1 MKRLLFPLLILGAC
15 ALGSSEEGVL
25 SGETALL
32 GMTGSLETVAESL
45 GWTEQGLARYGVRVK
60 NHGGDATYKWR
71 GVWSDSSGFQVPG
84 SARSWKPVRA
94 HEESVLQFQEIAP
107 NSAAVSC
114 RIEIRE
120 LPE

>member
-1 MKRLLFPLLILGAC
+1 MKLLLFPLLILAAC
-15 ALGSSEEGVL
+15 ALGGSEEGVL

-32 GMTGSLETVAESL
+32 GRTGSLETIDESL
-45 GWTEQGLARYGVRVK
+45 GWTKQGLARYGVRVK

-84 SARSWKPVRA
+84 SARSWKPIRA
-94 HEESVLQFQEIAP
+94 HEGGVLPFQEIAP
-107 NSAAVSC
+107 NSAAVHC

-120 LPE
+120 LAE